1 MTVEQFVSRSGFKA
15 VSLPNPEREISGCYI
30 GDLLSWV
37 MGRCGQDE
45 LWITIMSNV
54 NVVAVSTL
62 ADVASVILAEGV
74 TLEDEVLEVARTKG
88 VNVLST
94 DLSAYEAALAVAAL
108 IK

>member
-1 MTVEQFVSRSGFKA
+1 MTVSQFVNQSGFSA
-15 VSLPNPEREISGCYI
+15 VSLPHPEREITGCYI

-37 MGRCGQDE
+37 MGRCGDGE

-62 ADVASVILAEGV
+62 ADAASVILAEGV
-74 TLEDEVLEVARTKG
+74 TLDDEVLKVALEKG

-94 DLSAYEAALAVAAL
+94 ELSAYEAARAVAAL
-108 IK
+108 I

>member
-1 MTVEQFVSRSGFKA
+1 MTVEQFISRSGFKA
-15 VSLPNPEREISGCYI
+15 ISLPHPEREISGCYI

-74 TLEDEVLEVARTKG
+74 TLDDEVLEVARTKG
-88 VNVLST
+88 VNVIST

>member
-1 MTVEQFVSRSGFKA
+1 MTVKQFASQSGFKA
-15 VSLPNPEREISGCYI
+15 VSLPHPEREITGCYI

-37 MGRCGQDE
+37 MGRCGDGE

-62 ADVASVILAEGV
+62 ADAASVILAEGV
-74 TLEDEVLEVARTKG
+74 TLDDEVLKVALEKG

-94 DLSAYEAALAVAAL
+94 ELSAYEAARAVAAL
-108 IK
+108 I

>member
-1 MTVEQFVSRSGFKA
+1 MTVEQFISRSGFKA
-15 VSLPNPEREISGCYI
+15 ISLPHPEREISGCYI

-37 MGRCGQDE
+37 MGRCGADE

-74 TLEDEVLEVARTKG
+74 TLDDEVLEVARTKG
-88 VNVLST
+88 VNVIST

>member
-1 MTVEQFVSRSGFKA
+1 MTVEQFISRSGFKA
-15 VSLPNPEREISGCYI
+15 ISLPHPEREISGCYI

-54 NVVAVSTL
+54 NVVTVSTL

>member
-1 MTVEQFVSRSGFKA
+1 MTVSQFVSQSGFKA
-15 VSLPNPEREISGCYI
+15 VSLPHPEREITGCYI

-37 MGRCGQDE
+37 MGRCGDGE

-62 ADVASVILAEGV
+62 ADAASVVLAEGV
-74 TLEDEVLEVARTKG
+74 ILDEGVLEVALAKG

-94 DLSAYEAALAVAAL
+94 ELSAYEAARAVAAL
-108 IK
+108 I

>member
-1 MTVEQFVSRSGFKA
+1 MTVSQFVNQSGFNA
-15 VSLPNPEREISGCYI
+15 VSLPHPEREITGCYI

-37 MGRCGQDE
+37 MGRCGDGE

-62 ADVASVILAEGV
+62 ADAASVILAEGV
-74 TLEDEVLEVARTKG
+74 TLDDEVLKVALEKG

-94 DLSAYEAALAVAAL
+94 ELSAYEAARAVAAL
-108 IK
+108 I

>member
-1 MTVEQFVSRSGFKA
+1 MTVSQFVSQSGFKA
-15 VSLPNPEREISGCYI
+15 VSLPHPEREIAGCYI

-37 MGRCGQDE
+37 MGRCGEGD

-62 ADVASVILAEGV
+62 ADAASVILAEGV
-74 TLEDEVLEVARTKG
+74 TLDDEVLKVALEKG

-94 DLSAYEAALAVAAL
+94 ELSAYEAARAVAAL
-108 IK
+108 I

>member
-1 MTVEQFVSRSGFKA
+1 MTVSELIEKCGFSYA
-15 VSLPNPEREISGCYI
+15 ALPDGNREVSGCYI

-37 MGRCGQDE
+37 MGRCGDGE

-62 ADVASVILAEGV
+62 ADAASVILAEGV
-74 TLEDEVLEVARTKG
+74 TLDDEVLKVALEKG

-94 DLSAYEAALAVAAL
+94 ELSAYEAARAVAAL
-108 IK
+108 I